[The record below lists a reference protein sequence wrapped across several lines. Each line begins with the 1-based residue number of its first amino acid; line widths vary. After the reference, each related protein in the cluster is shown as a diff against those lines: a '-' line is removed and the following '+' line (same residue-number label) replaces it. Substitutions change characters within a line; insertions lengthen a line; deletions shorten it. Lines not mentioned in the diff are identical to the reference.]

1 MRLLIYLLAMMS
13 GFSAAEAARPVS
25 SASASVDTAVTQAYV
40 AEAAFEAVAASEPVV
55 RETAQV
61 RASLSP
67 AFGAAKPSVI
77 TPDTPV
83 GRHDII
89 LG

>member
-25 SASASVDTAVTQAYV
+25 SASASVDSAVAQAYV
-40 AEAAFEAVAASEPVV
+40 AAAALEAVAACETVV
-55 RETAQV
+55 REAATA
-61 RASLSP
+61 RASLAP
-67 AFGAAKPSVI
+67 AVGAAKLVAV

-83 GRHDII
+83 DRHDII